1 MTQFLNDCEDIQEY
15 RREHV
20 PVYNDQKLKLG
31 LFGTNC
37 SYGLTMSHADTTYR
51 PTWEHTREIAKR
63 ADEIGFEMLVP
74 IARWR
79 GFGGSTDFNGEC
91 FETYTWAA
99 GLAAETRNIMVFATS
114 HIPTMHPIVAAK
126 MATTVDHISGGRFG
140 LNLVMGWFTP
150 EMEMFG
156 VKQREHDERYWH
168 GAEWL
173 QIVKRLWTDEKPFD
187 FEGEHFRIL
196 QGQAHPKPV
205 QRPYPVLINAGNSPA
220 GIDFSAREVD
230 FNFATIDTLEN
241 AENYARLVREKA
253 RTEYNRDIGVMTYGL
268 VVCRDTEREAQD
280 AYNAIVEHGDWQAA
294 RNIMDVLGIQSQSFG
309 EQIRAFQERFIAG
322 WGGYP
327 MVGTPE
333 QVVDELQ
340 KLSDIGM
347 DGIIMGFLD
356 YNEEM
361 KYFDKAV
368 MPLLKQAGLR
378 H

>member
-1 MTQFLNDCEDIQEY
+1 VTQFNSDEIQEY
-15 RREHV
+15 RRQHV

-37 SYGLTMSHADTTYR
+37 SFGLTMTHAQTTYR
-51 PTWEHTREIAKR
+51 PTWEHTREVAQR
-63 ADEIGFEMLVP
+63 ADEMGFEMLIP

-99 GLAAETRNIMVFATS
+99 GLAAETNNIMVFATS

-126 MATTVDHISGGRFG
+126 MATTVDHISRGRFG

-156 VKQREHDERYWH
+156 VKQREHDDRYRN

-173 QIVKRLWTDEKPFD
+173 QIVKRLWVDEEPFD
-187 FEGEHFRIL
+187 LEGEFFRIQ

-205 QRPYPVLINAGNSPA
+205 QRPHPVLINAGNSPA
-220 GIDFSAREVD
+220 GIDFSARDVD

-241 AENYARLVREKA
+241 AENYARLVRQKA
-253 RTEYNRDIGVMTYGL
+253 RSDYNRDIGVMTYGL
-268 VVCRDTEREAQD
+268 MVCRETEQEARD
-280 AYNAIVEHGDWQAA
+280 AYNAIIEHGDWQAA

-347 DGIIMGFLD
+347 DGVILGFLD
-356 YNEEM
+356 YNEEL

-368 MPLLKQAGLR
+368 MPLLKEAGLR
-378 H
+378 K